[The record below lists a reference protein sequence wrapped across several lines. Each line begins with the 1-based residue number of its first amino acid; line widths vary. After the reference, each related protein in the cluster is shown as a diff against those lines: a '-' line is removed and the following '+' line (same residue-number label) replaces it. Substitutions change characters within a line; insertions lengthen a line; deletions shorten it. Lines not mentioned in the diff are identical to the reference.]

1 MLSQKEACYVKE
13 EKDDYLKHLPAPV
26 LSPQER
32 YFAALSDSSL
42 LNDDYMRAFFKIDA
56 LEENGYLCTRLIL
69 KLLTGVADLEI
80 KELYCQADLQ
90 APEGGHDIR
99 PDVLIYDTEGTMYDL
114 EFQQEGPREELVK
127 RAHYDLGMLTARAL
141 PKGEPYVKLRDR
153 MVVFVTAHDLFGDA
167 LPIHRFPPKIG
178 SDGTAEGSGTIIFAN
193 ASYKGDDEYGRLLHD
208 IRCTNVEEMHEGPLK
223 DLAAKLKKPFG
234 KEKQAMSGVLKQ
246 LEEEWLQQG
255 RQEGHQEGFEEGC
268 IKTKSEGLLRTA
280 NVIRNIMK
288 DKGWTLEEALT
299 TFQLSQEDSRKVIAL
314 L

>member
-1 MLSQKEACYVKE
+1 MKE
-13 EKDDYLKHLPAPV
+13 EKDDYLKQLPAPV

-69 KLLTGVADLEI
+69 KILTGVADLEI
-80 KELYCQADLQ
+80 KELYCQVDLQ

-114 EFQQEGPREELVK
+114 EFQQEGIREELVK

-141 PKGEPYVKLRDR
+141 SKGEPYLNLRDR
-153 MVVFVTAHDLFGDA
+153 VVVFVTAHDLFGDA

-178 SDGTAEGSGTIIFAN
+178 NDGIAEGSGTIIFAN

-208 IRCTNVEEMHEGPLK
+208 IRCTKVAEMHGGPLK
-223 DLAAKLKKPFG
+223 ELAARLKNPFG
-234 KEKQAMSGVLKQ
+234 KEKQAMSGVLKE
-246 LEEEWLQQG
+246 LEQQWRAEAFAEAEEKT
-255 RQEGHQEGFEEGC
+255 QEEVNRVRAETLAEAQF
-268 IKTKSEGLLRTA
+268 KGLLKMTDIVRDL
-280 NVIRNIMK
+280 MK
-288 DKGWTLEEALT
+288 EQGWPLDKALA
-299 TFQLSQEDSRKVIAL
+299 FLKISKEDSRSVMAL